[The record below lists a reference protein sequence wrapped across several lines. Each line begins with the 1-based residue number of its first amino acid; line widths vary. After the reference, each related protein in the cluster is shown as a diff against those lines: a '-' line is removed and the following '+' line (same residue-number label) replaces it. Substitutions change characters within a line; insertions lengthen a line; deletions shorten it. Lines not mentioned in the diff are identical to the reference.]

1 MKAIKFILGMIYGL
15 VAGVLSLPFDAVDL
29 IKDQYFAPD
38 RAPIFS
44 FANPMNL
51 LRTILGALFIVGR
64 NIFYLPVSDGMSLA
78 DIKLNV
84 ASTSELAPCFPDVK
98 KLTFL
103 QEHTIA
109 LSGMPSMLVS
119 YPKQAAIIAQEL
131 AVAKHPKEVDIF
143 NMLSISNDVL
153 IGKPTLPDIYKG

>member
-15 VAGVLSLPFDAVDL
+15 VGGVLSLPFDAVDL

-64 NIFYLPVSDGMSLA
+64 NIFYVPISDGMSLA
-78 DIKLNV
+78 DINLNV
-84 ASTSELAPCFPDVK
+84 ASTHLDPCFPDVK
-98 KLTFL
+98 KPTFL
-103 QEHTIA
+103 QEHAIA

-119 YPKQAAIIAQEL
+119 YPKQAAIIAQTQ
-131 AVAKHPKEVDIF
+131 VAEKHPKEINIF
-143 NMLSISNDVL
+143 NMLSTSNNVL
-153 IGKPTLPDIYKG
+153 IGAPTLPDIYKG